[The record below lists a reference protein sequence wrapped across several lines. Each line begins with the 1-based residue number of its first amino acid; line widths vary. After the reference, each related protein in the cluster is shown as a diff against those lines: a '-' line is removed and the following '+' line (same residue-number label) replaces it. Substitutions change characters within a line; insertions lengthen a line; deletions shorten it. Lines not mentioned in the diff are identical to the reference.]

1 MMRLGQGHGGD
12 ADDKGTG
19 AGSSHV
25 GATRIVTVAGLA
37 CPCGGTHVGSTRDL
51 KGVRVTKLKAKKGTL
66 RVSYA
71 VPSVA

>member
-1 MMRLGQGHGGD
+1 MMRLGQGHGGG
-12 ADDKGTG
+12 ADDNGTG
-19 AGSSHV
+19 AGSHV

-37 CPCGGTHVGSTRDL
+37 CPCGGTHVRSTRDL
-51 KGVRVTKLKAKKGTL
+51 NGVRVTKLKAKKGTL